1 MTDATEIPPSLR
13 LDARVALV
21 TGAGRGLG
29 REYALLLAARGADV
43 IVNDIDADNAGATAG
58 AVREL
63 GRKATIIACDAT
75 DTVRLAAVIGAALAE
90 HGHIDILV
98 NNAGIQGNALPIE
111 AIDERTFD
119 TMMAVKLKASFFA
132 TRAVVPGMKARRYGK
147 IINIS
152 SNFAMEG
159 STSMSH
165 YTGAASGML
174 GFTKAWAREFAPWG
188 ICVNAVAPALVV
200 TDLTVNSMGWDR
212 IHAIEKKVPLG
223 GRLADK
229 KEIAYAVAWLAS
241 AETDFMTGQV
251 LAPNG
256 GLTIVGI

>member
-1 MTDATEIPPSLR
+1 MTDTTCSPSSLQ
-13 LDARVALV
+13 LDGRVALI
-21 TGAGRGLG
+21 TGSGRGLG
-29 REYALLLAARGADV
+29 REYALMLAGRGADV
-43 IVNDIDADNAGATAG
+43 IVNDINPDNAGATAE
-58 AVREL
+58 AVRAL
-63 GRKATIIACDAT
+63 GRRASVIACDAT
-75 DTVRLAAVIGAALAE
+75 DTVRLAALIGDAAAE

-98 NNAGIQGNALPIE
+98 NNAGVQGNDLPIE

-119 TMMAVKLKASFFA
+119 ALMAVKLKASFFA

-159 STSMSH
+159 STTMSH

-200 TDLTVNSMGWDR
+200 TDLTVGSMGWDR
-212 IHAIEKKVPLG
+212 IHAIEKRVPLG

-256 GLTIVGI
+256 GITIVGI